1 MSTSPFALKYQLE
14 RNLRTYNREEVRKLE
29 HNQIG
34 LYVLWVPAEAGGGF
48 QYIYAG
54 MSRSCLRRRLREHL
68 GKEKNPK
75 LRRDLQLFR
84 DVAMF
89 SVAYTRSREE
99 TRPLEKHV
107 IADWQPLTNREGMR
121 DL

>member
-48 QYIYAG
+48 QYIYTG

-107 IADWQPLTNREGMR
+107 IADWQPLTNRDGIR